1 VQEKFVLEYRGKQY
15 DVERGRP
22 SGLAAAGGG
31 APGGPELWYITLG
44 GAAITSLE
52 HHPGE
57 TEALLRARIRQWLDE
72 HQDLQSRDQIHL
84 GGG

>member
-1 VQEKFVLEYRGKQY
+1 MLEKFVLQY
-15 DVERGRP
+15 QDKRYNVERGHP
-22 SGLAAAGGG
+22 AGSAAAGGG
-31 APGGPELWYITLG
+31 APSGPDRWYITLG

-57 TEALLRARIRQWLDE
+57 TEESLRTRIRQWLAD
-72 HQDLQSRDQIHL
+72 HPDLQSRDQIHL